1 MSGRPEVVSA
11 VANAAHPFDAV
22 GLIAAAGT
30 KIVSLPAVLIA
41 ALETV
46 GACVKLTTPPEEID
60 MASVSDAEP
69 IVPASLMM
77 ISSLKVTIPAE
88 DMVIASVAEAE
99 PTVPSSG
106 TVTLVPVS
114 ASVPALEG
122 RVTVTSAVDAGP
134 MRVTAFVPLSLSSK
148 NFTKPALVAPFL
160 ISAPALIT
168 GVVSVLKLS

>member
-30 KIVSLPAVLIA
+30 KIVSLPAVLMA

-60 MASVSDAEP
+60 IASVSDAEP
-69 IVPASLMM
+69 IVPAS
-77 ISSLKVTIPAE
+77 
-88 DMVIASVAEAE
+88 
-99 PTVPSSG
+99 G
-106 TVTLVPVS
+106 TVKLVPVS

-122 RVTVTSAVDAGP
+122 RVTVTSEVDAGP
-134 MRVTAFVPLSLSSK
+134 IRVTAFVPLSLSSK

-168 GVVSVLKLS
+168 GVVSVLFVSVSVDTRDTKVELEPAGRVKVFVTPAE